1 MKSLGFIPMKFFLLF
16 LLFFTL
22 NKILSQDLYFP
33 PVNNSYWEKFSF
45 TELGWDSTKLDTLYQ
60 FLFSKNTKAFLLLKE
75 GKIVIEKYFDS
86 FTVDSLWYWA
96 SAGKTITAFLIGL
109 AQQEGYL
116 SIENS
121 TSKYL
126 GKWTFEPEEKE
137 ALIKIKHQ
145 LSMTTGLDDR
155 VADPY
160 CTLPSCLLYLAD
172 AGTRWAYHNAPYTLL
187 DSVLHKATG
196 QNLNQYFWS
205 RIRTKTGITG
215 LFIKSDYNNLFVS
228 TPRSMARFGLLILNR
243 GKWSDEVLMSDDN
256 YFNQMVNTS
265 QNINESY
272 GYLWWLNGKK
282 SFMVPGSQFV
292 FPGPLFRN
300 APLDMISALGK
311 NGQFLNV
318 VPSLRLVVVRMGNA
332 PDSTEAPIQFNNAIW
347 ELLNPIIKNISGME
361 NTKYNPNE
369 KTILLGNYPNPF
381 NPTTTIRFSLPRR
394 EHVTL
399 KVFDVLGREVATLVN
414 GEVSPGE
421 HSVVFDAKDLPSGVY
436 FAQLRAGNIVQRIKM
451 ILMK

>member
-1 MKSLGFIPMKFFLLF
+1 MQKHLLIIV
-16 LLFFTL
+16 LLAFC
-22 NKILSQDLYFP
+22 KIFSQELYFP
-33 PVNNSYWEKFSF
+33 PTNSSDWATYSF
-45 TELGWDSTKLDTLYQ
+45 TDLSWDSSKVDALFQ
-60 FLFSKNTKAFLLLKE
+60 FLNSNNTKAFLVLKD
-75 GKIVIEKYFDS
+75 GKIVIEKYFDN
-86 FTVDSLWYWA
+86 FTQDSLWYWA

-116 SIENS
+116 SIEDS

-126 GKWTFEPEEKE
+126 GKWTSEPDEKE
-137 ALIKIKHQ
+137 ALIKIIHQ
-145 LSMTTGLDDR
+145 LSMTTGLDDK

-205 RIRTKTGITG
+205 RIRSKTGITG
-215 LFIKSDYNNLFVS
+215 LFIKSDYNNIFVS

-243 GKWSDEVLMSDDN
+243 GKWSDEVLMSDTN

-318 VPSLRLVVVRMGNA
+318 VPSLGLIVVRMGNA
-332 PDSTEAPIQFNNAIW
+332 PDSTEVPAQLNNAIW

-369 KTILLGNYPNPF
+369 KTIFLENYPNPF
-381 NPTTTIRFSLPRR
+381 NPTTTIRFSLPQR

-414 GEVSPGE
+414 GELSPGK
-421 HSVVFDAKDLPSGVY
+421 HSIVFDARDLASGVY
-436 FAQLRAGNIVQRIKM
+436 FYRLTTLTFSQTKAMEVLK
-451 ILMK
+451 